1 MLTWR
6 PALGTEQ
13 LTGASSPPLGVV
25 GSPSPRPG
33 RQEAAGLGDVP
44 PLGSGRV
51 VAVGEIS

>member
-13 LTGASSPPLGVV
+13 LTGASSSSLGVV
-25 GSPSPRPG
+25 RTPGAGPG

-44 PLGSGRV
+44 PLGTGLV
-51 VAVGEIS
+51 VAVGH